1 MVPGGTILGQPD
13 LDGVNPLNPQIAI
26 TTSSFGKESS
36 EPVDL
41 LRAAGFTLVVNPH
54 GRKLTKP
61 ETVELV
67 RAADGLIAG
76 TETLDREVLT
86 QLPRLRVISRVGTAV
101 DNVDQVCAAE
111 RCIPVYNTPDGP
123 TDGVAELTLAGLLA
137 LLRRVPQADASIRRG
152 EFAKPMGRL
161 LRGKTVAIV
170 GLGRIGKALSKL
182 LQPFAVTILA
192 VDPVR
197 DEKFAEQFHVR
208 YVSLEEALPQA
219 DVVSLHLAGSPKAAL
234 LGEAQ
239 LARMKAGA
247 MLVNVARGGWVDENA
262 LLAALQSG
270 KLGGA
275 YLDVFTAEPYKGP
288 LAELENVVLTSHIG
302 SYALECRVGMEV
314 EAAEKVIEF
323 FRQERQE
330 RKEAAK

>member
-13 LDGVNPLNPQIAI
+13 LDGVNPLSPIIAI
-26 TTSSFGKESS
+26 TTSSFGKESG
-36 EPVDL
+36 EPL
-41 LRAAGFTLVVNPH
+41 EMLRAAGCTLILNPH

-61 ETVELV
+61 ETIELV
-67 RAADGLIAG
+67 READGLIAG

-86 QLPRLRVISRVGTAV
+86 QLPKLRVISRVGTAV

-111 RCIPVYNTPDGP
+111 RCIPVFNTPDGP

-152 EFAKPMGRL
+152 EFVKPMGRL

-170 GLGRIGKALSKL
+170 GLGRIGKALAKL
-182 LQPFAVTILA
+182 LQPFAVTLLA

-197 DEKFAEQFHVR
+197 DEKFASQYNVR
-208 YVSLEEALPQA
+208 YVSLEEALPLA
-219 DVVSLHLAGSPKAAL
+219 DVISLHLAGSPKNPI

-239 LARMKAGA
+239 LAKMKTGA
-247 MLVNVARGGWVDENA
+247 VLVNVARGGWIDENA
-262 LLAALQSG
+262 LLSALQSG

-275 YLDVFTAEPYKGP
+275 YLDVFAAEPYKGP
-288 LAELENVVLTSHIG
+288 LAGLENVVLTSHIG
-302 SYALECRVGMEV
+302 SYALECRIGMEV
-314 EAAEKVIEF
+314 DAAQKVIEF
-323 FRQERQE
+323 FQKE
-330 RKEAAK
+330 RKETTQ

>member
-13 LDGVNPLNPQIAI
+13 IDGVNPLNPQIAI

-61 ETVELV
+61 ETIELV
-67 RAADGLIAG
+67 SPVDGLIAG
-76 TETLDREVLT
+76 TEALDREVLS
-86 QLPRLRVISRVGTAV
+86 QLPRLRVISRVGTAM
-101 DNVDQVCAAE
+101 DNVDQICAAE

-123 TDGVAELTLAGLLA
+123 TDGVAELTLGGLLA
-137 LLRRVPQADASIRRG
+137 LLRRVPQAYASIRRG

-170 GLGRIGKALSKL
+170 GLGRIGKALVRL
-182 LQPFAVTILA
+182 MQPFAVTVLA

-197 DEKFAEQFHVR
+197 DEEFARKFTVR
-208 YVSLEEALPQA
+208 YVSLEEALPLA
-219 DVVSLHLAGSPKAAL
+219 DVVSLHLAGSPRAPLFAAP
-234 LGEAQ
+234 Q
-239 LARMKAGA
+239 LAQMKAGA
-247 MLVNVARGGWVDENA
+247 VLVNVARGGWIDEGA
-262 LLAALQSG
+262 LMEALQSG
-270 KLGGA
+270 HLGGA
-275 YLDVFTAEPYKGP
+275 YLDVFAAEPYKGP
-288 LAELENVVLTSHIG
+288 LTGVENVVLTSHIG

-314 EAAEKVIEF
+314 EAAGKVIAF
-323 FRQERQE
+323 F
-330 RKEAAK
+330 RKEATK

>member
-1 MVPGGTILGQPD
+1 MS
-13 LDGVNPLNPQIAI
+13 PLIAI

-36 EPVDL
+36 EPLDL
-41 LRAAGFTLVVNPH
+41 LLAAGFTLAFNPH
-54 GRKLTKP
+54 GRKLTKA

-86 QLPRLRVISRVGTAV
+86 QLPKLRVISRVGTAV

-111 RCIPVYNTPDGP
+111 RCIPVFNTPDGP
-123 TDGVAELTLAGLLA
+123 TDGVAELALGGLLA

-170 GLGRIGKALSKL
+170 GLGRIGKALAKL
-182 LQPFAVTILA
+182 LQPFAVTLLA

-197 DEKFAEQFHVR
+197 DEKFAGQYSVR
-208 YVSLEEALPQA
+208 YVPLEEALTLA
-219 DVVSLHLAGSPKAAL
+219 DVISLNLAGSPKTPL
-234 LGEAQ
+234 LGAAQ
-239 LARMKAGA
+239 LAQMKAGA
-247 MLVNVARGGWVDENA
+247 VLVNVARGGWIDENA
-262 LLAALQSG
+262 LLEALQSG
-270 KLGGA
+270 RLGGA
-275 YLDVFTAEPYKGP
+275 YLDVFAAEPYKGP
-288 LAELENVVLTSHIG
+288 LAGVESVVLTSHIG

-314 EAAEKVIEF
+314 EAAGKVIEF
-323 FRQERQE
+323 FK
-330 RKEAAK
+330 KEASK

>member
-13 LDGVNPLNPQIAI
+13 LDGVNPLSPIIAI
-26 TTSSFGKESS
+26 TTSSFGKESG
-36 EPVDL
+36 EPL
-41 LRAAGFTLVVNPH
+41 EMLRAAGCTLILNPH

-67 RAADGLIAG
+67 READGLIAG

-86 QLPRLRVISRVGTAV
+86 QLPKLRVISRVGTAV

-111 RCIPVYNTPDGP
+111 RCIPVFNTPDGP

-152 EFAKPMGRL
+152 EFVKPMGRL

-170 GLGRIGKALSKL
+170 GLGRIGKALAKL
-182 LQPFAVTILA
+182 LQPFAVTLLA

-197 DEKFAEQFHVR
+197 DEKFASQYNVR
-208 YVSLEEALPQA
+208 YVSLEEALPLA
-219 DVVSLHLAGSPKAAL
+219 DVISLHLAGSPKNPI

-239 LARMKAGA
+239 LAKMKTGA
-247 MLVNVARGGWVDENA
+247 VLVNVARGGWIDENA
-262 LLAALQSG
+262 LLSALQSG

-275 YLDVFTAEPYKGP
+275 YLDVFAAEPYKGP
-288 LAELENVVLTSHIG
+288 LAGLENVVLTSHIG
-302 SYALECRVGMEV
+302 SYALECRIGMEV
-314 EAAEKVIEF
+314 DAAQKVIEF
-323 FRQERQE
+323 FQKE
-330 RKEAAK
+330 RKETTQ

>member
-1 MVPGGTILGQPD
+1 MVPEGTILGQPD
-13 LDGVNPLNPQIAI
+13 IDGVNPLNPQIAI

-41 LRAAGFTLVVNPH
+41 LRAAGFALVFNPH

-67 RAADGLIAG
+67 READGLIAG

-101 DNVDQVCAAE
+101 DNVDSVCAAE

-123 TDGVAELTLAGLLA
+123 TNGVAELTLAGLLA

-152 EFAKPMGRL
+152 EFVKPMGRL

-170 GLGRIGKALSKL
+170 GLGRIGKALAKL
-182 LQPFAVTILA
+182 LQPFAVTLLA

-197 DEKFAEQFHVR
+197 DEKFAAEYNVR
-208 YVSLEEALPQA
+208 YVALEEALHPA
-219 DVVSLHLAGSPKAAL
+219 DVVSLHLAGSPKAPL
-234 LGEAQ
+234 LGAAEFEQ
-239 LARMKAGA
+239 MKRGA
-247 MLVNVARGGWVDENA
+247 VLVNAARGGWIDEKA
-262 LLAALQSG
+262 LLEALQAG
-270 KLGGA
+270 RLGGA
-275 YLDVFTAEPYKGP
+275 YLDVFAAEPYKGP
-288 LAELENVVLTSHIG
+288 LAGLDNVVLTSHIG
-302 SYALECRVGMEV
+302 SYALECRIGMEV
-314 EAAEKVIEF
+314 DAAEKVIAF
-323 FRQERQE
+323 F
-330 RKEAAK
+330 RKEASK